1 MKKVAWK
8 CGCVRGQIWESR
20 APLRCCVRARRA
32 PTRPNSI
39 RHNLRRPKLI
49 FNYWIGACVIYAF
62 IMVIIERRAQSD
74 GSVATCMLYIREIES
89 RRARALTSRARE
101 TISERVNWS
110 RNAATGE
117 NQEINHIMQW
127 PPSSCCCWPGCA
139 HTPRSFS
146 QIPILR
152 GIRNML
158 AYTLY

>member
-1 MKKVAWK
+1 MRDL
-8 CGCVRGQIWESR
+8 CVHYGNYRAARTVRWVSGHLHAHSR
-20 APLRCCVRARRA
+20 DRV
-32 PTRPNSI
+32 S
-39 RHNLRRPKLI
+39 
-49 FNYWIGACVIYAF
+49 
-62 IMVIIERRAQSD
+62 S
-74 GSVATCMLYIREIES
+74 
-89 RRARALTSRARE
+89 RALTSRARE

-127 PPSSCCCWPGCA
+127 PPSSCCCCWPGCA

-158 AYTLY
+158 ADRMDRTILESLTGEKVINIILYELGDTLNVISVKQK